1 MVRKIVSGGQ
11 TGVDRSALDW
21 ALDRGIECG
30 GWCPSGRLAEDG
42 TIDSRFPLRETP
54 SESYAQRTE
63 YNVRDSDGTVI
74 ILLGSELKGGTALTR
89 KFATS
94 WNRPC
99 LILSE
104 SKTDRPST
112 ELRDFINKH
121 RIEILNLAGPRESGE
136 PGVGVFARR
145 VLDESISV
153 QAPQLS

>member
-1 MVRKIVSGGQ
+1 MLRKIVSGGQ

-30 GWCPSGRLAEDG
+30 GWCPCGRLAEDG
-42 TIDSRFPLRETP
+42 PIDSRFPLRETS

-74 ILLGSELKGGTALTR
+74 ILLGSELKGGTALTE
-89 KFATS
+89 KFTSS

-104 SKTDRPST
+104 SKTERPST
-112 ELRDFINKH
+112 ELRHFINEH
-121 RIEILNLAGPRESGE
+121 RIEILNIAGPRESGE
-136 PGVGVFARR
+136 PGVGAFARR
-145 VLDESISV
+145 VLDESFSV
-153 QAPQLS
+153 EAAQIT